1 MCKEML
7 RVPGPS
13 PHSLPFPAGRTVTED
28 SLKRPLNLSGM
39 REPLSRMSLGPR
51 VSAGSRAPLLTC
63 LGGNRAGKLTLIVF
77 SHQDLGVMC
86 YSSWFT

>member
-13 PHSLPFPAGRTVTED
+13 HSLPLPAGWTVTED
-28 SLKRPLNLSGM
+28 PLQRPQNLSGM
-39 REPLSRMSLGPR
+39 KEPLSRMSLGPR

-63 LGGNRAGKLTLIVF
+63 LGDNRAGKLTLIVF
-77 SHQDLGVMC
+77 SHQDLGVAC
-86 YSSWFT
+86 YGN